1 MGSFEDIRLQW
12 AGSDYVIRANRVLGA
27 IARIEDVVT
36 LNELQ
41 RFGARGTAPM
51 AKIAM
56 AYGAVL
62 RYAGAK
68 VTDEEVYAG
77 MFGATGTSADA
88 VVESIS
94 ALVAMMVPPQSK
106 TAAKETPSGNAVP
119 AATASSKRRTRSR
132 SASGK

>member
-1 MGSFEDIRLQW
+1 MGSFEDIHLQW
-12 AGSDYVIRANRVLGA
+12 ADSEYVIRANKVLGA
-27 IARIEDVVT
+27 IARIEDVLT

-41 RFGARGTAPM
+41 RFSARGTAPM
-51 AKIAM
+51 AKLSM

-77 MFGATGTSADA
+77 MFGSTGTGADA

-94 ALVAMMVPPQSK
+94 ALVAMMVPPQP
-106 TAAKETPSGNAVP
+106 AVKETPPGNAVP
-119 AATASSKRRTRSR
+119 ARSASSKRPTRSR
-132 SASGK
+132 SAPGK

>member
-12 AGSDYVIRANRVLGA
+12 AGKDYTIRANRVLGA
-27 IARIEDVVT
+27 IARIEDVLT
-36 LNELQ
+36 LSELQ
-41 RFGARGTAPM
+41 RFSMRGTAPM
-51 AKIAM
+51 AKLSM

-62 RYAGAK
+62 RYAGAT

-77 MFGATGTSADA
+77 MFGETGTGADA

-94 ALVAMMVPPQSK
+94 ALVAMMVPPQPK
-106 TAAKETPSGNAVP
+106 TADKEPKSGNAVP
-119 AATASSKRRTRSR
+119 AATASSKRRTRLR